1 MPAKRINPR
10 LAKIHCSFDVKELSD
25 LLCAHKRTEQNWIS
39 AGLPTVEGTRPML
52 ILGSEFQNWWAKRR
66 KAAKRPLQ
74 PGQLYCLKC
83 RAGRA
88 PANRATEYIP
98 VNAVTGN
105 PKGACEACGTMMY
118 RRVRLADIETETHD
132 LAAPNKKPPSSIVEQ
147 KQLSQIMTILT
158 KAEQW
163 LSTTQQTLKSSVNTS
178 TI

>member
-10 LAKIHCSFDVKELSD
+10 LAKIHHSFDVKELSD
-25 LLCAHKRTEQNWIS
+25 LLGVHKRTVQNWIS

-74 PGQLYCLKC
+74 PGQFYCFKC

-88 PANRATEYIP
+88 PANGVTEYIP
-98 VNAVTGN
+98 INAVTGN
-105 PKGACEACGTMMY
+105 LKAVCEACGTMMY

-132 LAAPNKKPPSSIVEQ
+132 LVAPHKEPPSSIVEQ
-147 KQLSQIMTILT
+147 TQLSLNYDNPH
-158 KAEQW
+158 E
-163 LSTTQQTLKSSVNTS
+163 S
-178 TI
+178 